1 MKHDREFMDVFYDT
15 YQKIKE
21 LGGMKEARIF
31 VLWSYLTMYKYRKAK
46 EKQWLEV
53 EPLQSLAK
61 DEVVFI
67 VRIKK

>member
-1 MKHDREFMDVFYDT
+1 MKRDKEFMDIFYDT

-46 EKQWLEV
+46 EILLE
-53 EPLQSLAK
+53 E
-61 DEVVFI
+61 
-67 VRIKK
+67 R